1 MGNMEIVF
9 RYNKKTGK
17 KEIIFDLEADD
28 ELMRHEHEKKH
39 RDIVRQ
45 VVGDDVEIERL
56 EPGSEIP
63 ALEKNAQ
70 QEPEAL
76 TNEE

>member
-9 RYNKKTGK
+9 RYNKKTGE